1 MSDRPIIPEVRDLP
15 EQPVRSKRVVMTDFP
30 QSLPKLMGEV
40 FEEIRAAGKMPTGAP
55 ILIYH
60 DEDFN
65 PKEVD
70 VEVAWP
76 VDDPSVANSTMP
88 AMKIAYYL
96 HVGPYASLEPVYPAM
111 MEWIS
116 SNGYRLAGAMM
127 EAYINDPSVTPAEQ
141 LITEVMMPV
150 EKA

>member
-1 MSDRPIIPEVRDLP
+1 MSGKPVIPEIRDIP
-15 EQPVRSKRVVMTDFP
+15 EQPVRSRRVTMTDFP
-30 QSLPKLMGEV
+30 RSLPKLMGEV
-40 FEEIRAAGKMPTGAP
+40 LGEIQAVGKMPTGAP

-65 PKEVD
+65 PEEVD

-76 VDDPSVANSTMP
+76 VDDPSVANDTMP
-88 AMKIAYYL
+88 AMKVAYYL
-96 HVGPYASLEPVYPAM
+96 HVGPYSSLEPVYPAM
-111 MEWIS
+111 MEWIDV
-116 SNGYRLAGAMM
+116 NGYRISGAMR

-141 LITEVMMPV
+141 LITEVMIPI